1 VIRAS
6 ERKEDIFVFKMIA
19 HLSYGVQEYVCD
31 SYDDLVDLSKQ
42 CDLGDKCYVIDENAI
57 YIMNSAKEWKKI
69 DRTIPT
75 TDSIIYEGGEIV

>member
-1 VIRAS
+1 M
-6 ERKEDIFVFKMIA
+6 FKMIA

-31 SYDDLVDLSKQ
+31 SYADLAELSKN

-69 DRTIPT
+69 GGTVMPT
-75 TDSIIYEGGEIV
+75 VGDSTLGVTVLGDIVLGG